1 MTSLA
6 SMSSH
11 QILDFIPTVHTQ
23 DGRREYMTDLFS
35 RMLKD
40 RVVFLT
46 GGIDDM
52 LSNLVV
58 SQLLFLENEN
68 PEAPIQLFI
77 NSPGGSVTS
86 GLAIFDTMNF
96 IKPAVHTFCMGQ
108 AASMGAFLLGAG
120 EPGHR
125 YILPSAR
132 VMIHQPLIS
141 GGLSGQATDIEIH
154 AREIIKMREQL
165 ERVIAQYTGKTLEQV
180 HLDCERDRYMS
191 AQEAVEYG
199 MVDQIVAKRP

>member
-1 MTSLA
+1 MTPV
-6 SMSSH
+6 
-11 QILDFIPTVHTQ
+11 IENFIPTVHTQ

-35 RMLKD
+35 RLLKD

-68 PEAPIQLFI
+68 PEKPISLFI
-77 NSPGGSVTS
+77 NSPGGSVTA
-86 GLAIFDTMNF
+86 GLAIYDTMQF
-96 IKPAVHTFCMGQ
+96 VQCPVHTFCMGQ

-120 EPGHR
+120 EKGHR
-125 YILPSAR
+125 YILPNAR

-141 GGLSGQATDIEIH
+141 GGLAGQATDIEIH
-154 AREIIKMREQL
+154 AREILKMRDQL
-165 ERVIAQYTGKTLEQV
+165 ERVIAKYTGKSFEQV

-191 AQEAVEYG
+191 AQEAVDYG
-199 MVDQIVAKRP
+199 MVDQVITKRP